1 MAQAGL
7 FPTLH
12 DRWPPIVTP
21 QYPQNPVIASS
32 RDPNTEDPRMT
43 VAFSGLAAGSF
54 RAPYGRMVPMRR
66 PATDGRTLRS
76 LMAARVMVDSGG
88 AARLGLR
95 GLAGP
100 CDDHTA
106 QNWADALGS
115 GLQVFGQV
123 ATQVGAT
130 QHDSGWTQ
138 AGTISSTV
146 ATGEH
151 TITSGL
157 CNQPAPATT
166 FQGSENDMMNQIQA
180 AKNSATPEAPGSAP
194 VVPSSSMPSWA
205 PWAIGGGIVAAG
217 AIVAVLLLRR

>member
-1 MAQAGL
+1 MDQAGL
-7 FPTLH
+7 FPTFH

-32 RDPNTEDPRMT
+32 RDPNTEESRMT
-43 VAFSGLAAGSF
+43 VAFGGLAAGSF
-54 RAPYGRMVPMRR
+54 RASHGRMVPMRR
-66 PATDGRTLRS
+66 PATAGRELRS

-106 QNWADALGS
+106 QNWADALGQ

-123 ATQVGAT
+123 AGSIGTS
-130 QHDSGWTQ
+130 QHDAGWTQ
-138 AGTISSTV
+138 AGQISQTV

-157 CNQPAPATT
+157 CNQPSPTQT

-180 AKNSATPEAPGSAP
+180 AKNTSTPAAPATYAPA
-194 VVPSSSMPSWA
+194 PSSTPAWM
-205 PWAIGGGIVAAG
+205 PWAIGGGVLAAG
-217 AIVAVLLLRR
+217 AIVAALLLRR